1 MTQTL
6 PSTTSTTARR
16 TTRMAIAGSL
26 MGLVALAGCST
37 SSDTGVATAGGGGV
51 STVQPSE
58 SPAAS
63 LSAEDQR
70 LQFVGCLRDNG
81 VDIPDD
87 ALNQGPG
94 AIDLQSQEVQD
105 ALKACESKLPNMGG
119 EGPGGAMSEAQ
130 QSQFIAL
137 AECMRD
143 EGIDFPDPKFDANG
157 NLDLGALTSSGINPS
172 DPKVQAALQACSK
185 KVDFQFPGGGN

>member
-1 MTQTL
+1 MTGTNA
-6 PSTTSTTARR
+6 STSSTTARHS
-16 TTRMAIAGSL
+16 TRLAIAGAL
-26 MGLVALAGCST
+26 VGLFALAGCS
-37 SSDTGVATAGGGGV
+37 SSSESGVAPAGGGSA
-51 STVQPSE
+51 STPQQSA

-70 LQFVGCLRDNG
+70 LQFVACLRDNG

-87 ALNQGPG
+87 ALSQGPG

-105 ALKACESKLPNMGG
+105 ALKACEDKVPNIGG
-119 EGPGGAMSEAQ
+119 EGPGGTMSEAQ
-130 QSQFIAL
+130 QSQFIEL

-157 NLDLGALTSSGINPS
+157 NLDLGALTSSGINPG

-185 KVDFQFPGGGN
+185 KVDCQFPGGGN